1 MSPTGADANSPHL
14 SGDISFLFSQR
25 KSVFSLYI
33 EQQFF
38 NSINRDLIIGKTN

>member
-1 MSPTGADANSPHL
+1 MSPTGADTNSPHL
-14 SGDISFLFSQR
+14 SGDISFSQR